1 MIVTTASVNDTPV
14 ARLLRQA
21 ANPRHP
27 KDLALED
34 AEWKRIYE
42 RRVAVERV
50 FSRLKERRT
59 FNKGSRNCVRK
70 VCVMVEKIDPVYQ
83 YIDEQIQKLRGDW
96 LFGEERNHLYQAI
109 YYTLRLLIDYRVRLI
124 RDQIHTQLQT
134 IRFSTLSSAL
144 KTQVRNLD
152 SRVKAHISWGLGALQ
167 ETDQPIEIYNQLLNR
182 LKSESELGEFGCQFQ
197 ESHELPPL
205 PPAVLAVMK
214 SREL

>member
-1 MIVTTASVNDTPV
+1 
-14 ARLLRQA
+14 
-21 ANPRHP
+21 
-27 KDLALED
+27 
-34 AEWKRIYE
+34 
-42 RRVAVERV
+42 
-50 FSRLKERRT
+50 
-59 FNKGSRNCVRK
+59 
-70 VCVMVEKIDPVYQ
+70 MVEKIDPVYQ

-109 YYTLRLLIDYRVRLI
+109 YYTLRLLIDYRIRLI
-124 RDQIHTQLQT
+124 RDQIHNQLQT

-144 KTQVRNLD
+144 KTQARNLD

-182 LKSESELGEFGCQFQ
+182 LKSESELGEFGCPIQQ
-197 ESHELPPL
+197 SDELPPL